1 MLLQASVSDARE
13 FTARYDAHKKAI
25 FNYILYRIGFDH
37 ATAEDLTSE
46 IFLKA
51 YEHFDSYDRA
61 RPFKTW
67 IFAIAHN
74 HLVNHFTSRKVTLPL
89 DEAIE
94 VVKAVPLTDAID
106 TSMAMAKVLSI
117 VDSLPPASRDLVIMR
132 YVNDLTYTEIADI
145 THKEEGAIRTALS
158 RALETLR
165 TQLSHESPL

>member
-1 MLLQASVSDARE
+1 MFKASAPTNARE
-13 FTARYDAHKKAI
+13 FTALYDAHKKAI

-67 IFAIAHN
+67 IFTIAHN
-74 HLVNHFTSRKVTLPL
+74 HLINHFTGRKPTLPL

-94 VVKAVPLTDAID
+94 VVKEAPLTEAID
-106 TSMAMAKVLSI
+106 TRMTMAKVLSA
-117 VDSLPPASRDLVIMR
+117 VDCLPPPSRDLVIMR

-145 THKEEGAIRTALS
+145 TQKEEGAIRTALS
-158 RALETLR
+158 RALSTLR
-165 TQLSHESPL
+165 TQLSHESPH